1 MTEISHIIVP
11 SLLAFLGTFWVHPKI
26 LKIAQMKNIVDN
38 PDARKL
44 QRIPVPVLGGVAV
57 FFGIIIGLCSSQIML
72 QSPNAFILISAM
84 SIMLYI
90 GTIDDIMGL
99 TPSIRF
105 FIEILVVIWLMHIN
119 ETSINCF
126 WGLWGIDTLST
137 WVSAPLTVVAA
148 VGIINAI
155 NLIDGVNGLSSG
167 YCFMASTMFALI
179 FSATGDTAMTILAA
193 SAAGAVVP
201 FFLHNVFGHKTRMF
215 IGDGG
220 TLVFGTMM
228 SMFVMNILSS
238 DSPCAEY
245 AAQGIGLAPFAL
257 AVFSIPVSDT
267 VRVMTSRILRGTSPF
282 YPDKTHLHHLFIDLG
297 FSHTGTTVTI
307 LSLNSLVIIAWYIS
321 YLLGAS
327 IDVQFYVV
335 FALSFLFTIVFY
347 WFARKQIDKQ
357 GCFLRFLQ
365 RIGNIMHFE
374 KKGNWLIFQNFVDRF

>member
-119 ETSINCF
+119 DTSINCF

-137 WVSAPLTVVAA
+137 WVSVPLTVVAA

-201 FFLHNVFGHKTRMF
+201 FFLHNVFGYKTRMF

-357 GCFLRFLQ
+357 GSFLRFLQ

-374 KKGNWLIFQNFVDRF
+374 KKGNWLKFQNFVDRF

>member
-105 FIEILVVIWLMHIN
+105 FIEILVVTWLMHIN

-137 WVSAPLTVVAA
+137 WVSVPLTIVAA

-357 GCFLRFLQ
+357 GCFLKFLQ

-374 KKGNWLIFQNFVDRF
+374 KKGNWLNFQNFVDRF

>member
-119 ETSINCF
+119 DTSINCF

-357 GCFLRFLQ
+357 GSFLRFLQ

-374 KKGNWLIFQNFVDRF
+374 KKGNWLKFQNFVDRF

>member
-126 WGLWGIDTLST
+126 WGLWGIDTLPT

-201 FFLHNVFGHKTRMF
+201 FFLHNVFGYKTRMF

-238 DSPCAEY
+238 DSPCAGY

-357 GCFLRFLQ
+357 GSFLRFLQ

-374 KKGNWLIFQNFVDRF
+374 KKGNWLIFQKFVDRF

>member
-119 ETSINCF
+119 DTSINCF

-137 WVSAPLTVVAA
+137 WVSVPLTIVAA

-179 FSATGDTAMTILAA
+179 FGATGDTAMTILAA

-201 FFLHNVFGHKTRMF
+201 FFLHNVFGYKTRMF

-357 GCFLRFLQ
+357 GSFLRFLQ

-374 KKGNWLIFQNFVDRF
+374 KKGNWLKFQNFVDRF

>member
-1 MTEISHIIVP
+1 MAEISHIIVP
-11 SLLAFLGTFWVHPKI
+11 ALLAFLGTFWVHPKI

-72 QSPNAFILISAM
+72 HSPNAFILISAM

-105 FIEILVVIWLMHIN
+105 VIEILVVIWLMHIN

-126 WGLWGIDTLST
+126 WGLWGIDTLSA
-137 WVSAPLTVVAA
+137 WVSIPLTIVAA

-201 FFLHNVFGHKTRMF
+201 FFLHNVFGYKTRMF

-307 LSLNSLVIIAWYIS
+307 LSLNSLVIIAWYVS

-365 RIGNIMHFE
+365 IIGNIMHFE
-374 KKGNWLIFQNFVDRF
+374 KKGNWIKFQDFVDRF